1 MIKNLLKK
9 LHAPV
14 YEERLKC
21 LTGLILAR
29 LQRSDKVL
37 DVGCGGGAL
46 GAKLMQAPAAPSGL
60 VVEGLEKHPRGGEP
74 IPVHRYEGEKYPF
87 EDNSFDVVCLL
98 DVLHH
103 DQDIL
108 SVLLEAARVA
118 KRLVIIKDHKPDGLF
133 AQARIC
139 TLDWAANFGYGVKC
153 LYYYPTHSE
162 WKHLFEASEL
172 LLDEEIISMQPYP
185 ALWNIP
191 FGGRLHYMA
200 FAHPSR
206 TNADDA
212 AKSVGKKLLE
222 KDKR

>member
-1 MIKNLLKK
+1 MVKSLLKK
-9 LHAPV
+9 LHAPI
-14 YEERLKC
+14 YEKRIKCLSELILPRLKKN
-21 LTGLILAR
+21 
-29 LQRSDKVL
+29 DKVL

-46 GAKLMQAPAAPSGL
+46 GMTLMQASAAPTGL
-60 VVEGLEKHPRGGEP
+60 VVEGLENRPRGREP
-74 IPVHRYEGEKYPF
+74 ILVHSYNAQKYPF
-87 EDNSFDVVCLL
+87 ADNSFDVVCLM

-103 DQDIL
+103 DRDIKSIL
-108 SVLLEAARVA
+108 REAARVA